1 MKKIAVCIK
10 MKGFHNIFSAARK
23 IGNGNFA
30 KVYEAL
36 RLKDNKKFA
45 IKAFNKLSITS
56 MPKGR

>member
-1 MKKIAVCIK
+1 